1 MPTLALTDRH
11 IKTLKPTGHRVD
23 HFDRGVTGLALRL
36 AASGRKTWCV
46 FFRVNRR
53 LRRMTLGHY
62 PAVTLQGARTR
73 ARQVLAEVAL
83 HGTDPA
89 AHRLETRHG
98 ATVAD
103 LAAEYLTRHAKPHK
117 KSWPEDQRIITREL
131 LPHWRHRLVT
141 DVTRRDV
148 HALIAAVA
156 DHAPVMANRVLAL
169 VRGMLNFAVAH
180 EWIAS
185 NPAALVKKPSP
196 ERTRERVL
204 NAAEIRA
211 LWAALDDL
219 SPTMRRV
226 FKARLLTG
234 QRGGEVVRMQWSDV
248 ELETGMWTIPGSE
261 TKNGH
266 PHRVPL
272 TTPVV
277 ALLREQRA
285 SVPEGISWVFAN
297 ALGSGSVHHRAR
309 KVPGQLARRLGFHFR
324 GHDLRRTV
332 ATGMAER
339 GVRVQVIARVLN
351 HIDGS
356 PRATKAY
363 DRHTYD
369 AEKLRALETWA
380 QRLDHILT
388 GTKAAVV
395 PFRTAT
401 P

>member
-1 MPTLALTDRH
+1 MFSGFNDFNDLQPISANGTSLCYPCVTHDTSPPTCPVTAFSLTDRH
-11 IKTLKPTGHRVD
+11 IRTLNPTGHRVD
-23 HFDRGVTGLALRL
+23 HFDSNVTGLALRH

-62 PAVTLQGARTR
+62 PAVTLHAARTK

-89 AHRLETRHG
+89 AHRLDTRHG

-103 LAAEYLTRHAKPHK
+103 LADEYLTRHAKPHK

-148 HALIAAVA
+148 HALIDAVA

-219 SPTMRRV
+219 PPPC
-226 FKARLLTG
+226 A
-234 QRGGEVVRMQWSDV
+234 
-248 ELETGMWTIPGSE
+248 
-261 TKNGH
+261 
-266 PHRVPL
+266 
-272 TTPVV
+272 
-277 ALLREQRA
+277 A
-285 SVPEGISWVFAN
+285 SSRPDS
-297 ALGSGSVHHRAR
+297 
-309 KVPGQLARRLGFHFR
+309 
-324 GHDLRRTV
+324 
-332 ATGMAER
+332 
-339 GVRVQVIARVLN
+339 
-351 HIDGS
+351 
-356 PRATKAY
+356 
-363 DRHTYD
+363 
-369 AEKLRALETWA
+369 
-380 QRLDHILT
+380 
-388 GTKAAVV
+388 
-395 PFRTAT
+395 
-401 P
+401 